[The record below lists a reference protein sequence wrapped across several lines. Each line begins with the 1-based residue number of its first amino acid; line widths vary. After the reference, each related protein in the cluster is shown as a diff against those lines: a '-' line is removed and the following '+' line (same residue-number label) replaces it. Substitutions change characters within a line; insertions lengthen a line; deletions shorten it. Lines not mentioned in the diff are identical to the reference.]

1 MRLHTSVY
9 YTHRPKRRDFTMR
22 GRSENQYSLPICDPG
37 EYVPPKHP
45 IRDVKAF
52 VDGILERMSP
62 TFDAMYSS
70 VGRKSIPPEVLL
82 KSCMLIA
89 LYSIRSER
97 QFCEQLNYNMLFRWF
112 LDMNLNESPFDAS
125 VFAKNKMRLLESD
138 VAGQFFEEVRRK
150 AVGANLMSSDHFTVD
165 GTLIEA
171 WASLKSFRPTDEK
184 DNDRDT
190 PDDPGNP
197 TVNFHKEK
205 RSNSTHQ
212 STTDP
217 EALLA
222 KKGKGKEAKLSY
234 SAHAMMENRNGL
246 IVDFRVSSA
255 SGTAERDEAIEM
267 IRAEKKRG
275 ARVKTVG
282 ADKGYDVRSF
292 VEDVRK
298 EGVTPHIAAKIS
310 RGAIDKRTTRHA
322 TYAISQRYRKR
333 VEEIFGW
340 IKTIGGFRRT
350 RYRGRKRT
358 DLCGQLVAATYNVI
372 RIVKLLR
379 SAA

>member
-1 MRLHTSVY
+1 
-9 YTHRPKRRDFTMR
+9 MR
-22 GRSENQYSLPICDPG
+22 GTSDSQYSLPICDPG
-37 EYVPPKHP
+37 EYVPAKHP
-45 IRDVKAF
+45 IRDVKVF
-52 VDGILERMSP
+52 VDDILERMSP
-62 TFDAMYSS
+62 AFDAMYSAI
-70 VGRKSIPPEVLL
+70 GRKSIPPEVLL

-97 QFCEQLNYNMLFRWF
+97 QFCEQLDYNMLFRWF
-112 LDMNLNESPFDAS
+112 LDMNLNDRPFDAS
-125 VFAKNKMRLLESD
+125 VFAKNKSRLLESG
-138 VAGQFFEEVRRK
+138 VATEFFEKVRD
-150 AVGANLMSSDHFTVD
+150 AAMSAGLMSSDHFTVD

-171 WASLKSFRPTDEK
+171 WASLKSFRPRDGSDE
-184 DNDRDT
+184 DRDT

-197 TVNFHKEK
+197 TVNFHNEK

-267 IRAEKKRG
+267 IREQKKG
-275 ARVKTVG
+275 GVRVKTVG

-292 VEDVRK
+292 VEDVRN
-298 EGVTPHIAAKIS
+298 EGVTPHIAAKRS
-310 RGAIDKRTTRHA
+310 HGAIDKRTTRHK
-322 TYAISQRYRKR
+322 TYAVSQRYRKR

-340 IKTIGGFRRT
+340 MKTIGGFRRT
-350 RYRGRKRT
+350 RYRGTART
-358 DLCGQLVAATYNVI
+358 GLMGLLVATTYNVI
-372 RIVKLLR
+372 RITKLLR
-379 SAA
+379 TAA